1 MDNEI
6 EAMLVKILE
15 GQSRIEIELRKHS
28 IKIGTMEENIKRIAG
43 LQNAYKDQNE
53 ILFDNTDS
61 MIVKKTDLLSI
72 IIDHCKKR
80 FQKRI

>member
-1 MDNEI
+1 
-6 EAMLVKILE
+6 
-15 GQSRIEIELRKHS
+15 
-28 IKIGTMEENIKRIAG
+28 MEENIKRIAG
-43 LQNAYKDQNE
+43 IQNAYKDQNE

-72 IIDHCKKR
+72 IIDYCKKR